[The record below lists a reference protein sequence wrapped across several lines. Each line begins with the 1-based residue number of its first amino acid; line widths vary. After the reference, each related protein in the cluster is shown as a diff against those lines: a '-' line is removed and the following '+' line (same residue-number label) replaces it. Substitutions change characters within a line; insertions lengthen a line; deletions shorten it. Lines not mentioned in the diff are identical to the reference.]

1 MQLLKQTNEQVQ
13 RSEKKITG
21 DKGKIRSEFFL
32 LNWKVQS
39 WTYWICSMLQSFHG
53 PGIPDQNLWGLVSGH
68 STSLLQGLQL
78 CVADRLSWTDL
89 QALTAQL
96 LLILTLHFAKGKKE
110 PKLLKLDQKSNTHWD
125 EMCWQMTSHNKPK
138 IYIRK
143 VQQTYIKGEFII
155 YYNNY
160 KLLFSEHSRWSTT
173 CISAVTKKV
182 LKLQMLC
189 LISVP

>member
-1 MQLLKQTNEQVQ
+1 
-13 RSEKKITG
+13 
-21 DKGKIRSEFFL
+21 
-32 LNWKVQS
+32 
-39 WTYWICSMLQSFHG
+39 MLQSFHG
-53 PGIPDQNLWGLVSGH
+53 PGIPDQNLWGLLSGH

-125 EMCWQMTSHNKPK
+125 EMCRLMNSHNKPK
-138 IYIRK
+138 IYICK

-173 CISAVTKKV
+173 CISAVTKKGIKITNV
-182 LKLQMLC
+182 MPYFCAVEKAVFKRVELLANIQGDSPYTFC
-189 LISVP
+189 PRNVVI